1 MDSWVPWTITRNFIR
16 AFCPTLIILI
26 SLDMW
31 RNLGH
36 EGPAKL
42 SAILAD
48 AVALCVVLA
57 MRLATP
63 FSACEELKI
72 LLHRL
77 WGAAWM
83 ISTLEALEIFFKP
96 SIHNFHQGLILIC
109 GWAFCMDMGRVCGI
123 PAAQARKWLGGLGIV
138 ILCAAV
144 IFWGTIRILLQLWR
158 GMFYGTGGVID
169 FGTIL
174 LLAILIGFLIRH
186 GLSRQST
193 PEIQQLGLDR

>member
-1 MDSWVPWTITRNFIR
+1 MDSWEPWTITRNFIR

-57 MRLATP
+57 MRFAPP
-63 FSACEELKI
+63 FSACQELKI
-72 LLHRL
+72 LLRHL

-83 ISTLEALEIFFKP
+83 ISTFEALEIFFNP

-144 IFWGTIRILLQLWR
+144 ILWGTIQMLLQLWR
-158 GMFYGTGGVID
+158 VMAYGREGLID
-169 FGTIL
+169 FGSIF
-174 LLAILIGFLIRH
+174 LLAILIGFLIRSK
-186 GLSRQST
+186 LNRQPT
-193 PEIQQLGLDR
+193 PEIEELGLDR